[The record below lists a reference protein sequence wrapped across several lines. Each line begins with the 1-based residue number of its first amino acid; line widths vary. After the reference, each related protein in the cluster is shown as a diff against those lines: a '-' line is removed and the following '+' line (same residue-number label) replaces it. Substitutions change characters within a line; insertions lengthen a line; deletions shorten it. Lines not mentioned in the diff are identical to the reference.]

1 MNSGSSSPPRKKSK
15 TLEVSMSEPEGLDAK
30 DLDRFSRQNAALGAE
45 TTAKLIKMKVV
56 VVGVRGV
63 GIETCKNL
71 MLQGVGALTIIDQ
84 NPCAMAD
91 VGVNFFISEVH
102 THRYTTPALSLLRTL
117 FLTRY
122 TAASL
127 YHTPPCRLSPSLCH
141 LSPIHHFVTCHQ
153 YRPTPAPAPSAP
165 RLWCLG

>member
-1 MNSGSSSPPRKKSK
+1 MNSGRSSPPRKKSK
-15 TLEVSMSEPEGLDAK
+15 TVDVSMSELEGLDAK

-102 THRYTTPALSLLRTL
+102 THVHTHIHTRVHTHRYTPAHSLPRILA
-117 FLTRY
+117 LTRY
-122 TAASL
+122 SAASL
-127 YHTPPCRLSPSLCH
+127 SLPPSLSPSL
-141 LSPIHHFVTCHQ
+141 S
-153 YRPTPAPAPSAP
+153 YRPTPPPGRSAP
-165 RLWCLG
+165 RQWCLG